1 MEHTKIK
8 WEPYYR
14 SNTCVQSLF
23 QMCANLEIVCIQS
36 KIVSNF
42 GKLNKA
48 RLQKSFYSDYHL
60 SFCCLMLTFEQ
71 IEVKID

>member
-42 GKLNKA
+42 GKLNEA
-48 RLQKSFYSDYHL
+48 GHFILSSFFLLFDVD
-60 SFCCLMLTFEQ
+60 
-71 IEVKID
+71 I